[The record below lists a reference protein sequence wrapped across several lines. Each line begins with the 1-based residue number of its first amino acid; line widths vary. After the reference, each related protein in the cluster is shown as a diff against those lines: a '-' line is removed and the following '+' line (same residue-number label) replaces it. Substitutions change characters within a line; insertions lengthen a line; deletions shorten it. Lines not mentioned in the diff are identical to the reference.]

1 MSQTSCLG
9 HEGVDRLLHTPVYM
23 IVHAKYVHVPL
34 VMVIQTGVS
43 ILQSQCF
50 VNSEQSFVFDNASVM
65 VLPHYKYG
73 SLLVSTCTQ
82 FTSQI

>member
-1 MSQTSCLG
+1 
-9 HEGVDRLLHTPVYM
+9 M
-23 IVHAKYVHVPL
+23 IVHAKCVHVSL
-34 VMVIQTGVS
+34 VMVMYTTGVS

-73 SLLVSTCTQ
+73 SLLVSTCTCTCVYMYVNVSKLHHK
-82 FTSQI
+82 FSLN